1 MLCRTLWNVSQQ
13 LHQWSGSLSWDVKN
27 SLTDIHWDIQFRGL
41 QRAFVHKSHF
51 YAASSQECLDIWALW
66 IPKWRSH
73 PDLDIFQVHGIL
85 FSWLAEI
92 SVKRSGCWEF
102 VWINLLLSC
111 FSFFTLNS
119 IALPWGSPSRAGGD
133 KKLQMTGGGKEGA
146 PPHHHSVQCKVYITF
161 CAHQAAIIWLFSK
174 EGCTILLRA
183 PASSVQSIERLDP
196 KQGAQAEKK
205 DNCTKGTKERL
216 LFWCLP

>member
-1 MLCRTLWNVSQQ
+1 MLCRTLGNVSQQ

-27 SLTDIHWDIQFRGL
+27 SLTDTHWDIQFRGL

-102 VWINLLLSC
+102 VRINLLLSC

-146 PPHHHSVQCKVYITF
+146 PPHQHSVQCKVHIKKLKLEWLVAEKKGPHHTTTVYNVKFISYIF
-161 CAHQAAIIWLFSK
+161 CAHHCSIKL
-174 EGCTILLRA
+174 
-183 PASSVQSIERLDP
+183 QSYDCFR
-196 KQGAQAEKK
+196 KK
-205 DNCTKGTKERL
+205 DAQYC
-216 LFWCLP
+216 